1 MTYWKKW
8 AHAAC
13 IRAMRTVAQ
22 GALGAIGGATMFGEV
37 NVAVV
42 VSTALLAGVCSLL
55 NSLAGLPEVEAER

>member
-1 MTYWKKW
+1 MSYWKKW
-8 AHAAC
+8 ARAAA
-13 IRAMRTVAQ
+13 IRALRTVAQ